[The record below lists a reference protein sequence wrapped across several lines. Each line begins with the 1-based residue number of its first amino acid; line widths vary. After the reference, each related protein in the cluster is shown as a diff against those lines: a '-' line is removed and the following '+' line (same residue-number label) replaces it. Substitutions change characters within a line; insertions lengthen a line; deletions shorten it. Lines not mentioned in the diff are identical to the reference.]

1 MVYRD
6 KRDSHYAT
14 CSFRKL
20 KCEFC
25 KMEIKEVERQ
35 VCCVLLK
42 QLLLIGICLCVHCTK
57 VIMLTTLNWCTSLV
71 WCSQV
76 NGVLKYV
83 CIFWNGEVGMWLCVW
98 FQNSEHTY
106 VYSCNLW
113 STDPSC
119 HWLYWT
125 VASLPFLPR
134 ERCHQVWGGKCP
146 MVVNCMLNVG
156 NNYLVMLR
164 HMSEQSQF
172 CSNAWIIYIS
182 IVCVVITL

>member
-1 MVYRD
+1 MKEQCILGCGEMVYRD

-83 CIFWNGEVGMWLCVW
+83 CIF
-98 FQNSEHTY
+98 
-106 VYSCNLW
+106 
-113 STDPSC
+113 
-119 HWLYWT
+119 
-125 VASLPFLPR
+125 
-134 ERCHQVWGGKCP
+134 
-146 MVVNCMLNVG
+146 
-156 NNYLVMLR
+156 
-164 HMSEQSQF
+164 
-172 CSNAWIIYIS
+172 
-182 IVCVVITL
+182 